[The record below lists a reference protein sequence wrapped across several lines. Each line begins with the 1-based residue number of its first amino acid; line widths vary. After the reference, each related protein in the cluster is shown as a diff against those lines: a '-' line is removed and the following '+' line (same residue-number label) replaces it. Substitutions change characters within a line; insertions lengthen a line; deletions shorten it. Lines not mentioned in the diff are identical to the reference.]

1 MDTYETLFTFLGYV
15 LRPYVTENVR
25 VESVRGGSWR
35 LEVLRNNYK
44 VFSVIRKN
52 ELHDEMGGDM
62 SFLQCEEVDVILI
75 SGDLVVVK
83 EALVHIVTRLIAN
96 LFYREVA
103 LSAVLLYLPLTTD
116 GSDSLSYD
124 GKEGKRHG
132 RGHSYSSGFGDFND
146 LAGGDGYESYS
157 GSQIHILTLTCLIIA
172 MGTVEK
178 KPYEDKAVELKAE
191 YEKTFESQ
199 NGKNEDDD
207 KEVEEI
213 GEKEVE

>member
-1 MDTYETLFTFLGYV
+1 FTTRLLVPTSRIGCLIGKGGAIIIE
-15 LRPYVTENVR
+15 LRRLTKTNIRILSKKNLPQASIALEN
-25 VESVRGGSWR
+25 
-35 LEVLRNNYK
+35 
-44 VFSVIRKN
+44 
-52 ELHDEMGGDM
+52 EM
-62 SFLQCEEVDVILI
+62 VWV

-178 KPYEDKAVELKAE
+178 KPYEDKAVKLKAE
-191 YEKTFESQ
+191 YEKAFESQ

-213 GEKEVE
+213 GEKEVEEIIEEE